1 MSSQSDI
8 PQLKL
13 AFAGTPEFAATS
25 LAAMIE
31 AQFEPVIVMSQPD
44 RPAGRGRSL
53 QPSPVKQL
61 AQSREVPVWQ
71 PASLRD
77 DAVQSRLSEL
87 QLDLLVVVA
96 YGLILPP
103 AVLSIPRYGCWN
115 VHASLLPRW
124 RGAAPVQR
132 CIEAGDS
139 VSGVSIMQMAE
150 GLDTGPVLLQEST
163 PIGAD
168 ETGGSLQD
176 RLADMGAAALVHCLH
191 RLEHGDVPMPRAQDD
206 TLATYASKLDKAE
219 AELDWSQAAN
229 VLARRVRAFNPWPV
243 CWTVLGK
250 ERLRVWQ
257 ACALQVRHGE
267 APGTILDSSGPE
279 GIDIAAGEGIL
290 RLLEVQKAGGKS
302 MPVSDFLN
310 ANRGILPG

>member
-1 MSSQSDI
+1 MPSQSDI

-31 AQFEPVIVMSQPD
+31 AQFQPLIVMSQPD

-53 QPSPVKQL
+53 QASPVKQL
-61 AQSREVPVWQ
+61 AQSREIPVWQ

-77 DAVQSRLSEL
+77 GAVQARLSEL

-132 CIEAGDS
+132 CIEAGDIE
-139 VSGVSIMQMAE
+139 SGVSIMQMAE
-150 GLDTGPVLLQEST
+150 GLDTGPVLMQEST
-163 PIGAD
+163 PVGTD
-168 ETGGSLQD
+168 ETGGSLHD
-176 RLADMGAAALVHCLH
+176 RLADMGAAALVHCLQ
-191 RLEHGDVPMPRAQDD
+191 RLEHGDVPLPRAQDD
-206 TLATYASKLDKAE
+206 TLATYASKLDKVE

-250 ERLRVWQ
+250 ERLRVWR

-267 APGTILDSSGPE
+267 EPGTILDSSGPD

-290 RLLEVQKAGGKS
+290 RLLEVQKAGGKR